1 MIFVDDNVLDGFP
14 PVENGKRSTKPRSP
28 LESLSLGLCRSR
40 RIARWDLFLALWER
54 MHWIVES
61 SVNIW
66 LAETYLASKNPDKI
80 DEKFTELWLKL
91 KRYLHDR
98 KQRSDLLRLAMKELG
113 DTIVEA
119 VNHKIDDQPVPLPD
133 TELPAHEQQQV
144 TRFVFAK
151 DQKLALA
158 SRLLQRKLIHELFGV
173 DYDTIDIART
183 PENKPYWKRSTES
196 HAPPSWNYNVSHHGT
211 VLAIASDSCALV
223 GVDVVRLTDRP
234 KRKTSV
240 EEFFGAFADH
250 FNPGEW
256 KYIREIED
264 EDEQYS
270 RFYRLWSLK
279 EAYIKA
285 VGIGLGFSLLRAE
298 FARVDSTGED
308 HWELFLDGRRAGEW
322 RSTRA
327 QIDAVRLASVAYG
340 PFSAAWKPEATSLF
354 SNTRSLTDAQSA
366 DVAGKSEDKVEW
378 RE

>member
-1 MIFVDDNVLDGFP
+1 MAPNPHSLHFVNVDAWDP
-14 PVENGKRSTKPRSP
+14 SSP
-28 LESLSLGLCRSR
+28 EWHR
-40 RIARWDLFLALWER
+40 
-54 MHWIVES
+54 
-61 SVNIW
+61 
-66 LAETYLASKNPDKI
+66 
-80 DEKFTELWLKL
+80 
-91 KRYLHDR
+91 
-98 KQRSDLLRLAMKELG
+98 LLR
-113 DTIVEA
+113 
-119 VNHKIDDQPVPLPD
+119 Q
-133 TELPAHEQQQV
+133 LPAHEQQQV

-196 HAPPSWNYNVSHHGT
+196 PAPPSWNYNVSHHGT
-211 VLAIASDSCALV
+211 VVAIASDSRALV

-285 VGIGLGFSLLRAE
+285 VGIGLGFSLLRAD
-298 FARVDSTGED
+298 VGVP
-308 HWELFLDGRRAGEW
+308 G
-322 RSTRA
+322 
-327 QIDAVRLASVAYG
+327 LASVGVGLGNGGVNVGANVLGLGANVGVGVPGLGYPYG
-340 PFSAAWKPEATSLF
+340 APVNSYNAPPPAVNSYNAAPVYPNNGAPATVVNSAPTTATTTTSGANGASTANANANAGNNSPYSSKTVTVTNGDGT
-354 SNTRSLTDAQSA
+354 SNTASVSNGNGAATGGALASASASATASASARATAGTSSQKTYRQLRS
-366 DVAGKSEDKVEW
+366 VE
-378 RE
+378 